1 MLRKLWSAVPNGAY
15 HQNSEAHARDFT
27 MPGVELFF
35 QVNTKS
41 PNFFTKNANKPSK
54 LKISKRI
61 ASGIDRNLGEKNF
74 KTHVCARKTRNFAYR
89 TYTRRTILS
98 ARIADAAY
106 RGCPVAMTFD
116 KQTKQRNSLLKENYE
131 KQLKEHNTNS
141 KSLRSTK
148 TKQRLL

>member
-1 MLRKLWSAVPNGAY
+1 
-15 HQNSEAHARDFT
+15 

-54 LKISKRI
+54 LKINKGI
-61 ASGIDRNLGEKNF
+61 ASGIDRNLGEKTLKHMF
-74 KTHVCARKTRNFAYR
+74 VPEKHGISHIERLRDVPY
-89 TYTRRTILS
+89 ILS

-141 KSLRSTK
+141 KPLRSTK